1 MVFLSLKKRTR
12 TKGYFLEEFTLRNGW
27 YSGVLSMG
35 MRKRTKKGATLMSS
49 VAVMAFSHSVVVQS
63 AAFA

>member
-1 MVFLSLKKRTR
+1 M
-12 TKGYFLEEFTLRNGW
+12 RNGW